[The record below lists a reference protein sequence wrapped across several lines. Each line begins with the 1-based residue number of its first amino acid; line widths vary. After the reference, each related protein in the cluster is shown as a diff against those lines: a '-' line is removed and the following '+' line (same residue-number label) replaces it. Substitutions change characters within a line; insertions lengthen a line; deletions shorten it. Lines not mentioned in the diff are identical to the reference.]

1 MTWPLRRGSHRQLGT
16 HDTRHQLKL
25 GERWVSNPVSSFTS
39 TLLVKRK
46 EVVSSSHGSCGDRSS
61 SPTRWW
67 GFSETRYPQ
76 MSRSRGGKMKGTF
89 DRSIDLSIFF
99 LFLLFVSFSNL
110 PRTFKKRVL
119 FLMRSHSWSE
129 SPGAHSNE
137 QRHFRD
143 QRFDAWELVWNR
155 HCSCGRSFGET
166 EVIEGWGPGRGWAEW
181 RWIGREALPWR
192 NGNDRWLPSWH
203 GGLSQSHRQTGK
215 PLVTDWSWCGVSRA

>member
-1 MTWPLRRGSHRQLGT
+1 MA
-16 HDTRHQLKL
+16 
-25 GERWVSNPVSSFTS
+25 TS
-39 TLLVKRK
+39 ARVT
-46 EVVSSSHGSCGDRSS
+46 
-61 SPTRWW
+61 SPTRHAWYTSSTKVGGAMSQQSGVLFHINAACEEEGSRKLITRLMWW
-67 GFSETRYPQ
+67 QVLLAYAVVGLQWDEVPADVTK
-76 MSRSRGGKMKGTF
+76 SRRENERHF
-89 DRSIDLSIFF
+89 RSIDRSLYFF
-99 LFLLFVSFSNL
+99 LFLFVSFSNL

-166 EVIEGWGPGRGWAEW
+166 EVIGGWGPGRGWAEW